1 MCETRVYSHG
11 WTLSDE
17 RILLFITTA
26 AAVHPTLKILLI
38 SNFHFH
44 LNEKEDTKASKQE
57 Q

>member
-1 MCETRVYSHG
+1 VCETRVYSHG

-44 LNEKEDTKASKQE
+44 VNEKEDTKASKQE